1 MSPSSLPEL
10 SDSVIL
16 FQGTPEGYEVT
27 IGDAQPLLNPYLFL
41 ERCRDY
47 TFIIDATGYQLVIKT
62 QPGIGL
68 DDLLVIENNNHDFV
82 AASTDFPTLHS
93 RGIEQGSFTFRIR
106 HVASIPSLF
115 YQSTSHEGM
124 GSELFHCRRKLQSPQ
139 HKQSNGNR
147 CSRHASFNRFRRT
160 PQASLWN
167 LFCNDPLRC
176 IASAGVCMN
185 RASLL
190 TTHSRFHVIG
200 ASKC

>member
-1 MSPSSLPEL
+1 M
-10 SDSVIL
+10 IL

-124 GSELFHCRRKLQSPQ
+124 GSELFIVDGNCSHHST
-139 HKQSNGNR
+139 SNPM
-147 CSRHASFNRFRRT
+147 A
-160 PQASLWN
+160 
-167 LFCNDPLRC
+167 
-176 IASAGVCMN
+176 
-185 RASLL
+185 
-190 TTHSRFHVIG
+190 IG
-200 ASKC
+200 AVDMPASTISGGRHNLLS